1 MMKKNRKIKKLT
13 AVLMCAA
20 ILTTAAIPAYA
31 AGTDQQS
38 MELTMSKDATFIM
51 TIPSTTNT
59 VVFGAVDTEI
69 GEVKVTG
76 NVGTKQQVKV
86 DVIKTDFASEKDDTN
101 TFAFSLQYNNTDF
114 TSDVWSADELRNET
128 KALPLT
134 VHIPTSTW
142 ENTTAGTYKATL
154 TFQAELQD
162 IE

>member
-1 MMKKNRKIKKLT
+1 MMKKNRKRLM
-13 AVLMCAA
+13 AALMCAA

-31 AGTDQQS
+31 SSTDQQS

-76 NVGTKQQVKV
+76 DVGTKQQVEV
-86 DVIKTDFASEKDDTN
+86 TVTKTDFVDEKDSTN
-101 TFAFSLQYNNTDF
+101 TFAFSLQYNDADF
-114 TSDVWSADELRNET
+114 TGAIWSTEELRNET
-128 KALPLT
+128 KALSLT
-134 VHIPTSTW
+134 VHIPTATW
-142 ENTTAGTYKATL
+142 EGTTAGTYKATL

>member
-1 MMKKNRKIKKLT
+1 MIKKNRKRLM
-13 AVLMCAA
+13 AALMCAA

-76 NVGTKQQVKV
+76 DVGTKQQVEV
-86 DVIKTDFASEKDDTN
+86 TVTKTDFVDEKDSAN
-101 TFAFSLQYNNTDF
+101 TFAFSLQYNNADF
-114 TSDVWSADELRNET
+114 TGDVWSTEELRNET

-142 ENTTAGTYKATL
+142 ENTAAGTYKATL